1 MIKDVNL
8 TADTMLASISEIFS
22 DEELYQAMSVASEK
36 AGVPDA
42 SDRLYQLVKEIKK

>member
-1 MIKDVNL
+1 MALEQVIYNL
-8 TADTMLASISEIFS
+8 EEVKGLS
-22 DEELYQAMSVASEK
+22 DEELYQAMSVASKK